1 MLIVLCVE
9 GCHGTGK
16 TSVCKS
22 FRKAGFEVL
31 DEGFLDMPNF
41 GLAPQTLVMES
52 IWVTNWFQ
60 RILKIRQSLGSKDG
74 LVIVDR
80 SPYSAVYYAGAKGHI
95 LEPWI
100 TEQIKDLRTGS
111 NVFVHTV
118 NLRVEPELLWSRIT
132 KRLAREPE
140 RAAYRE
146 DSREWMD
153 ATNGWYT
160 SQKWDFSIDNNEK
173 SVQDLM
179 NALITCVA
187 GRDSIFGELCEGA
200 ARKMPEGY
208 AWTGPVSPMMKS
220 DPVK

>member
-16 TSVCKS
+16 TSVCNS
-22 FRKAGFEVL
+22 FKKANFEVL
-31 DEGFLDMPNF
+31 DEGFLDMPNY

-60 RILKIRQSLGSKDG
+60 RILEIKKNLGNRNK
-74 LVIVDR
+74 LIIVDR
-80 SPYSAVYYAGAKGHI
+80 SPYSAVYYAGAKGAI

-100 TEQIKDLRTGS
+100 TEQIKDLRTDS
-111 NVFVHTV
+111 NVFIYTV
-118 NLRVEPELLWSRIT
+118 ALKVEPELLWNRIT
-132 KRLAREPE
+132 ARLAREPS

-153 ATNGWYT
+153 ATNGWY
-160 SQKWDFSIDNNEK
+160 SSRDWDFVIDNNEK

-179 NALITCVA
+179 DALVTCVS
-187 GRDSIFGELCEGA
+187 GRDKRFGELCSGSARQVAEGL
-200 ARKMPEGY
+200 
-208 AWTGPVSPMMKS
+208 AWTGPVSPIKTQPS
-220 DPVK
+220 VK